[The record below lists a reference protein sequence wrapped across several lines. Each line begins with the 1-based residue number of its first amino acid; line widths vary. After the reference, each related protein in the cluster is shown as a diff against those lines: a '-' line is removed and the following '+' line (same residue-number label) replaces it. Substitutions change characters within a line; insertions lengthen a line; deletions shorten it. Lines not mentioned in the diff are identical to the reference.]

1 MEILAFT
8 TTIVFSVGV
17 VALIISIHEAAHA
30 YAAHLLG
37 DDTARDFGRL
47 TLNPLAH
54 IDPFGTI
61 ILPLILVLFGLP
73 VFGWAKPTP
82 FNPLALQNPR
92 RDGALIAI
100 AGPVS
105 NLALAFIV
113 AALARLVFGNN
124 AVAMFSSNIFTT
136 FVFPVV
142 LFNVT
147 LAVFNLLPIEPLDGF
162 KVVGGLLP
170 EGLAAMW
177 YSLAHYGPIL
187 LFILLF
193 TPGTDIIGR
202 LISPLTKTLLSLLLG
217 LSPSIF

>member
-1 MEILAFT
+1 MEILAIT
-8 TTIVFSVGV
+8 TTIVFSVAL
-17 VALIISIHEAAHA
+17 VALIISVHEAAHA

-37 DDTARDFGRL
+37 DDTARDFGRM

-54 IDPFGTI
+54 IEPFGTI

-82 FNPLALQNPR
+82 FSPLNLQNPR

-105 NLALAFIV
+105 NLLVAFAV
-113 AALARLVFGNN
+113 AFLSRLVFGNN
-124 AVAMFSSNIFTT
+124 IPAMFGSDIFTT
-136 FVFPVV
+136 FVFPIV

-147 LAVFNLLPIEPLDGF
+147 LAVFNLLPVEPLDGF

-170 EGLAAMW
+170 EGLAATW
-177 YSLAHYGPIL
+177 YSLAHYGPII
-187 LFILLF
+187 LFVLLF
-193 TPGTDIIGR
+193 TPGTNIIGR
-202 LISPLTKTLLSLLLG
+202 LISPLTSTILSLLLG
-217 LSPSIF
+217 IPSAL

>member
-1 MEILAFT
+1 MEILTFT
-8 TTIVFSVGV
+8 TTIVFSVAV
-17 VALIISIHEAAHA
+17 VALIISVHEAAHA

-82 FNPLALQNPR
+82 FSPLNLQNPR

-100 AGPVS
+100 AGPLS
-105 NLALAFIV
+105 NLLVAFLV
-113 AALARLVFGNN
+113 AILSRLVFGNN
-124 AVAMFSSNIFTT
+124 IAAMFGSGIFTT
-136 FVFPVV
+136 FVFPIV

-147 LAVFNLLPIEPLDGF
+147 LAVFNLLPVEPLDGF

-170 EGLAAMW
+170 NSLATGW
-177 YSLAHYGPIL
+177 YSLAHFGPII

-202 LISPLTKTLLSLLLG
+202 LISPLTNTLLSLLLG
-217 LSPSIF
+217 LPSSI